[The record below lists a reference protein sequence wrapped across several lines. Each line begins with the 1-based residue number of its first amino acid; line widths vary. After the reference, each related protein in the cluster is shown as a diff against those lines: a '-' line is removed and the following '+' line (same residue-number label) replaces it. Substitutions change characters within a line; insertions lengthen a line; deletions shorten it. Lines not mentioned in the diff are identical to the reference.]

1 MGRTARRGAASVVAR
16 VVVVAIALVITV
28 AAAGLP
34 LYVFPVVADSPRPV
48 DVIMVLGGRQ
58 DGREAY
64 AISLAEQGLAKTVLV
79 SDPYT
84 RPDAYMEA
92 VCDTPHSVRV
102 VCFDPQPRTTR
113 GEARFL
119 RDEAQRHGWRSA
131 MVVTFSP
138 HVTRA
143 DYIIGRCFTGDLV
156 MVDYRERLSLD
167 YWAWM
172 YAYQTA
178 GFVRA
183 ALQSGC

>member
-1 MGRTARRGAASVVAR
+1 MWRIARRAAVAVLT
-16 VVVVAIALVITV
+16 VVVFLALV
-28 AAAGLP
+28 GLP
-34 LYVFPVVADSPRPV
+34 LFVFPVVADDPKRV

-58 DGREAY
+58 DGREEY
-64 AISLAEQGLAKTVLV
+64 AISLAEQGFAKTVLV

-84 RPDAYMEA
+84 RPDTYMEA

-102 VCFDPQPRTTR
+102 ICFDPQPRTTR

-119 RDEAQRHGWRSA
+119 RDEARRNDWRSA

-138 HVTRA
+138 HVTRS
-143 DYIIGRCFTGDLV
+143 DFIVSRCFTGDLV
-156 MVDYRERLSLD
+156 MVDYRERLPLS

-183 ALQSGC
+183 AFQSGC

>member
-1 MGRTARRGAASVVAR
+1 MVIG
-16 VVVVAIALVITV
+16 LVISV

-34 LYVFPVVADSPRPV
+34 VFVFPVVADDPRPA

-58 DGREAY
+58 DGREEF
-64 AISLAEQGLAKTVLV
+64 AIGLAERGLAKTVLV

-84 RPDAYMEA
+84 RPDDYMESI
-92 VCDTPHSVRV
+92 CDRPHGVRV

-119 RDEAQRHGWRSA
+119 RDESRRNGWRSA
-131 MVVTFSP
+131 LVVTFSP
-138 HVTRA
+138 HVSRA
-143 DYIIGRCFTGDLV
+143 DFIIGRCFTGDLT
-156 MVDYRERLSLD
+156 MVDYHDRLPLS

-183 ALQSGC
+183 AFQSGC